1 MGDSQDKAIETL
13 ANAVTSENSI
23 EDSKES
29 LIFQT
34 TNNKNQVEET
44 KDAIPE
50 VTVSEIKDTA
60 TESMISENVIDKMTS
75 KATKIAETNPETENL
90 IDETSVV
97 EPVIL
102 KDTIEKETGDAKE
115 TRYDK

>member
-1 MGDSQDKAIETL
+1 MGAIETL
-13 ANAVTSENSI
+13 ANAVTNENSN
-23 EDSKES
+23 EDSKKA
-29 LIFQT
+29 LIFQA

-50 VTVSEIKDTA
+50 VTVSEIKVTA

-75 KATKIAETNPETENL
+75 KAAKIAETNPETENL